1 VVSDRSVEEDSGGR
15 IVVGR
20 VLIETLMRPVVVEM
34 IHVPVEDSAGVSL
47 VVDQQ
52 SIGAFV
58 ADAANEPFGE
68 AVCLRRPGRNLD
80 DVDAFGGE
88 DRIECIGEL
97 GVLVADQETE
107 RGNPLAEV
115 WVVQAAVG

>member
-1 VVSDRSVEEDSGGR
+1 M
-15 IVVGR
+15 
-20 VLIETLMRPVVVEM
+20 IETLMRPVVVEM

-52 SIGAFV
+52 FIGAFV

-68 AVCLRRPGRNLD
+68 AVCLRRPGRDLD

-97 GVLVADQETE
+97 GVPVTDQE
-107 RGNPLAEV
+107 AE
-115 WVVQAAVG
+115 